1 MVFRTMA
8 ANLTVSFSIGR
19 EKPQE
24 LSAQEVEGN
33 EAKKKNTREDGRISL
48 NPDERGNVGEKKR

>member
-8 ANLTVSFSIGR
+8 ANLTVSYSIRR

-24 LSAQEVEGN
+24 LSAQKVEGN
-33 EAKKKNTREDGRISL
+33 EAKEKNTREDGRISL